1 MNNAM
6 IAALVALEARLSLEA
21 YNADGELDFYY
32 DNLAEKAAESAWER
46 AADGYPGYESLEEL
60 WANRNDPQYN
70 TDWIPERDRHN
81 EPPQKSTIQ
90 QLTEKLEA
98 LDAALVDVRNLIL
111 CACAIR
117 FGAAKFILLALADDM
132 AEALVESQSYL
143 RDWRTWQECP
153 F

>member
-1 MNNAM
+1 MNNAL
-6 IAALVALEARLSLEA
+6 IAALAALEARLSLEA

-46 AADGYPGYESLEEL
+46 AAESYPCYESLEEL
-60 WANRNDPQYN
+60 AANQLDPQYN
-70 TDWIPERDRHN
+70 MGSDMPMDEL
-81 EPPQKSTIQ
+81 PKSTGQ

-98 LDAALVDVRNLIL
+98 LDAALENVRNLIL

-132 AEALVESQSYL
+132 AEALIESQSYL